1 MSLLINV
8 SSHIVAAGAEKTDT
22 ATSAEAGSE
31 KSDSWGNWKL
41 DSLQGGSSSAWS
53 FPWGEEAEQKKEE
66 EEVSIVQ
73 NKTAEEIR
81 TEVLKAAKERSKAK
95 AKSNQDKTK
104 IEGLETGLL
113 DSANDSNEY
122 LSKSGVDIS
131 QTDTDVTILSD
142 DKQPASEGEV
152 ESNAKLR
159 TESAQHVIGESDIVT
174 ELQDSGPVM
183 KEYSEIS
190 EDITKPD
197 IDDTQVQTLEV
208 KEVSEGSVKVI
219 SSTEDF
225 TSVSLSAIDSE
236 MSLVDPQDEKND
248 TFDQDHFSNE
258 VVTDASSS
266 EIVEHEAVEV
276 VSNASALQE
285 DFTVQTEEN
294 VSEKHDIE
302 SPGLFDVNDDISSS
316 DQDILEYD
324 KISSDEDMVKVSQS
338 DTTEITSD
346 NLHEKV
352 NDEVN
357 LSTLDESEIVNV
369 SAQEENEVET
379 MREMSEEPSG
389 DKSIEVNTDVIV
401 EPDLDEKP
409 VLETFANL
417 VQMRNS
423 DSELSMNKLDSSV
436 DTGTSEETV
445 IDQFVNTDGS
455 EITDTEDVFMSNP
468 GDTALDSSFPDDN
481 LNESCDMFD
490 DSRNLDDKADVSPA
504 HSFVKYM
511 LDEVLDEGK
520 HDDSSECHSAE
531 KSDGSRSINSNHES
545 GDEIDTT
552 TSSDIEIISL
562 PTPNGENKM
571 VSLQNVL
578 ITLTMSAYHISK
590 KDFRCLLITS
600 AVYLYDHKLKHIIV
614 NALLRK

>member
-131 QTDTDVTILSD
+131 QTDTDATILSD
-142 DKQPASEGEV
+142 NKQPASEGEV

-197 IDDTQVQTLEV
+197 FDDTQVQTLEV
-208 KEVSEGSVKVI
+208 KEYEGSMKVI

-248 TFDQDHFSNE
+248 KFDQDHFSNE

-276 VSNASALQE
+276 VSNASAIQE

-294 VSEKHDIE
+294 VSEKHDVE
-302 SPGLFDVNDDISSS
+302 SLGLFDVNDDISSS

-481 LNESCDMFD
+481 LNEPCDMFD

-590 KDFRCLLITS
+590 KGFRCLLITS
-600 AVYLYDHKLKHIIV
+600 AVYLYDHKLNI
-614 NALLRK
+614 

>member
-1 MSLLINV
+1 LLTNV

-152 ESNAKLR
+152 ESNFKLR
-159 TESAQHVIGESDIVT
+159 TESAHHVIGESDIVT

-409 VLETFANL
+409 VLEIFANL